1 VTAVSPRLATG
12 RGRRRPA
19 PIVWMRAPLPQT
31 PSFWRITVI
40 TGALA
45 LVGLLMVLS
54 ASSVSA
60 IGSSGSAW
68 TVFLKQSVW
77 LLIGAGAFW
86 LGARIDYHRW
96 QRSALPLYVVAVV
109 LCGLVLIPGVGIAVD
124 GARRWLGF
132 GDLRMQPSEV
142 AKLALLVVS
151 ASVLARRSD
160 ALLDPRRTK
169 EWAGPI
175 VAFFA
180 VLAALVFLEPDMDS
194 VVVLA
199 FIALTMLLVA
209 GIPMRIIGALVIPV
223 LGVGLLM
230 AAWEPYRRS
239 RMLAL
244 FDPAGH
250 EAAAYQTIQSVM
262 AMGRGGVFG
271 VGLGAGRAKW
281 HYLPNAHTDFIFSIV
296 GEELGLVGT
305 LVVLAAFAGFGVIGF
320 SIARSAPDRFGA
332 LMAAGITAWITGQA
346 LINLGAV
353 VGVLPVAGI
362 TLPFLSAG
370 GSSLVVTMLA
380 AGILANVARLAPTG
394 APSRGAVPERAV
406 ARRRRS

>member
-1 VTAVSPRLATG
+1 MTAVSPRLAA
-12 RGRRRPA
+12 RRARRRPS
-19 PIVWMRAPLPQT
+19 PVEWMRTPLPQT
-31 PSFWRITVI
+31 AAFWRVTVLV
-40 TGALA
+40 GALA

-96 QRSALPLYVVAVV
+96 QSGALPLYLVAVV
-109 LCGLVLIPGVGIAVD
+109 LCGIVLVPGVGIAVD
-124 GARRWLGF
+124 GARRWIGF
-132 GDLRMQPSEV
+132 GELRMQPSEV
-142 AKLALLVVS
+142 AKLALLVVC
-151 ASVLARRSD
+151 ASVLARRGD
-160 ALLDPRRTK
+160 ALLDPKRVK

-175 VAFFA
+175 AAFFA
-180 VLAALVFLEPDMDS
+180 VPAFLVFREPDMDS

-199 FIALTMLLVA
+199 LIALTMLVVA
-209 GIPMRIIGALVIPV
+209 GIPMRILSAMVLPVAGIGLV
-223 LGVGLLM
+223 M

-244 FDPAGH
+244 LDPAGH
-250 EAAAYQTIQSVM
+250 EAAAYQTVQSVM

-281 HYLPNAHTDFIFSIV
+281 HYLPNAHTDFIFSII

-305 LVVLAAFAGFGVIGF
+305 LVVLAAFAGLAVIGF
-320 SIARSAPDRFGA
+320 SVARSAPDRFGA
-332 LMAAGITAWITGQA
+332 LMAAGVTAWITGQA
-346 LINLGAV
+346 VINLGAV

-380 AGILANVARLAPTG
+380 AGILANVARLSPPG
-394 APSRGAVPERAV
+394 ASSGGAAPERA
-406 ARRRRS
+406 ASRRRRS